1 LLVVHFVALYASFL
15 EANRE
20 PPNVR
25 LTRIKELLHRLPR
38 HNLETFHVVA
48 RHLNAVASM
57 EHSNMVLFSLSMLIN
72 TVLLFSIIIV
82 FEKNV
87 LALQLCPRLKD

>member
-1 LLVVHFVALYASFL
+1 MAKHSWHVCHDSARVLSAGRAFVALYASFL

-57 EHSNMVLFSLSMLIN
+57 EHSNMVLFSLSMLI
-72 TVLLFSIIIV
+72 
-82 FEKNV
+82 
-87 LALQLCPRLKD
+87 